1 MKKGKQRMTTI
12 SVDRTTLRAIKLL
25 AGEIQADTGEAL
37 KMNDALWRFILAER
51 PDIAERAEKLMSEK
65 DEPSA

>member
-25 AGEIQADTGEAL
+25 AGEIQANTGETL
-37 KMNDALWRFILAER
+37 KMNDALWRFIVAER
-51 PDIAERAEKLMSEK
+51 PDIAERAVKLAGEKEEK
-65 DEPSA
+65 